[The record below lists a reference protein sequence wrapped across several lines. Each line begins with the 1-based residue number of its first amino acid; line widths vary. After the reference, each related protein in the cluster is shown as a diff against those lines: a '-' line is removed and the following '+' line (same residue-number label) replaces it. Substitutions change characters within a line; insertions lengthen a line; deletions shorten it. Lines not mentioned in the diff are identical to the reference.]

1 MKKKRILMVALDFP
15 PCKSAGVQRTLKFAE
30 YLKDF
35 GWEPLILT
43 VNEGAHNTVDHSQT
57 ISPEIKHV
65 YRSFAFNASRDFSI
79 KGKYLSIMKV
89 PDRWWTWKFTAV
101 PLGKKII
108 KEFQPDVIWSTYP
121 VSTTHNIAYKL
132 SKWSGL
138 PWVADYRD
146 PLQSRYD
153 NNAKNYDF
161 VAHRIERKTL
171 LNADKV
177 VFTTK
182 RASTLYQSL
191 YPDIK
196 LSNFHVIENGYDEG
210 NFASLTQ
217 QQNERVGFFSLL
229 HSGAVYENGRDPQ
242 AIFSAISTLK
252 RKGKISNNNFE
263 LAFRGLPSAGPY
275 ESVLSEL
282 DITDLVAFKPSI
294 SYKDSLEEMMQAS
307 ALLIIQGPLFN
318 NQIPG
323 KLFEY
328 IRTNKPILALTP
340 NNGATGLLLK
350 DVEMSSMGIH
360 SIDLEKA
367 LLELISLK
375 VKEREGIEKYSRYE
389 KTKQLANILNSMER

>member
-121 VSTTHNIAYKL
+121 VSTTHNIAYEL